1 MNSFQLML
9 NMNNNKESRRRGGG
23 YKENATSYVHK
34 KLTKTIVATDTDTA
48 AERDTDTDRA
58 TWREIRMLIELGTC
72 MKQEPGVRGGQ
83 GDRGYASID
92 RWQRVKGFTN

>member
-9 NMNNNKESRRRGGG
+9 NMNNNKESRRRGGW

-34 KLTKTIVATDTDTA
+34 KLTKAIVATDTDTA
-48 AERDTDTDRA
+48 AERDTDTDADRA

-72 MKQEPGVRGGQ
+72 MKQEQRVRGG
-83 GDRGYASID
+83 
-92 RWQRVKGFTN
+92 